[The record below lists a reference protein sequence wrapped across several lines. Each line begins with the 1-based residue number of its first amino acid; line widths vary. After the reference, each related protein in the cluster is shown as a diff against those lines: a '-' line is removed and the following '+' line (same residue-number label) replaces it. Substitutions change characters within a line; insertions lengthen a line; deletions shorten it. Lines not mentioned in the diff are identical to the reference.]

1 MLYGAGNSGLLAS
14 VGCSPLESAVPLRM
28 TFSLE
33 VAAKTDPGCV
43 RKKNEDSFGYD
54 TSHSIFVVCD
64 GMGGQAA
71 GEVASHIGVETVLE
85 HFRDSPTAHSDAAP
99 ATEDMAVSEELVDAV
114 RAANARIL
122 RAAVH
127 TPAQFGMGSTVVAV
141 LVREDRAHIAH
152 VGDSRVYLLR
162 GKEIRQLTQD
172 HSLVMEQVRRG
183 LLTREEAENSRMQ
196 NIITRALGTEQT
208 VRVDQ
213 QELELAA
220 GDVLLLTSDG
230 LTRHIK
236 DPQILSLIQSGANLQ
251 ASCDAL
257 IEAAR
262 RAGGEDNITCLLI
275 QAK

>member
-1 MLYGAGNSGLLAS
+1 MSL
-14 VGCSPLESAVPLRM
+14 
-28 TFSLE
+28 SLE

-54 TSHSIFVVCD
+54 TSHGIFVVCD

-85 HFRDSPTAHSDAAP
+85 HFRNSPGPTAAAAP
-99 ATEDMAVSEELVDAV
+99 AQREMEDSEELIDAV
-114 RAANARIL
+114 RSANQRIL
-122 RAAVH
+122 RAAVNK
-127 TPAQFGMGSTVVAV
+127 PARFGMGSTVVAV
-141 LVREDRAHIAH
+141 LVRDDLAHIAH

-162 GKEIRQLTQD
+162 DNQIRQLTQD

-236 DPQILSLIQSGANLQ
+236 DPQILSLISSGADLQ
-251 ASCDAL
+251 AACDAL

-262 RAGGEDNITCLLI
+262 RAGGEDNITCLLVK
-275 QAK
+275 AV

>member
-1 MLYGAGNSGLLAS
+1 MSLS
-14 VGCSPLESAVPLRM
+14 V
-28 TFSLE
+28 E
-33 VAAKTDPGCV
+33 VAGKTDPGCV

-54 TSHSIFVVCD
+54 TSHNIFVVCD

-71 GEVASHIGVETVLE
+71 GEVASRIGVETVLE
-85 HFRDSPTAHSDAAP
+85 RFRSGPGAGDAA
-99 ATEDMAVSEELVDAV
+99 ASTDADTETSEELVEAV
-114 RAANARIL
+114 RAANERIF
-122 RAAVH
+122 RAGVH
-127 TPAQFGMGSTVVAV
+127 KPAQFGMGSTLVAV
-141 LVREDRAHIAH
+141 LVRRERAYIVH
-152 VGDSRVYLLR
+152 VGDSRVYLVR

-213 QELELAA
+213 QELELEA

-257 IEAAR
+257 IDAAR

-275 QAK
+275 KTA